1 MPTAV
6 ISLVGKGDPDSMNA
20 ARNNPSVFPPFV
32 TIWSDTEAE
41 PALSPQ
47 LKGVSGLGVKTS
59 PHSHRHF

>member
-6 ISLVGKGDPDSMNA
+6 ISLVGWGDPDSMNA

-32 TIWSDTEAE
+32 TIWSDTEIE

-47 LKGVSGLGVKTS
+47 LKGVNGLQVKRS
-59 PHSHRHF
+59 LHSHRHF